1 MKNIREFPI
10 FANDNPQFQQAMKKD
25 LLIIAFTLLAAGGI
39 GAQQNIDLQSR
50 ISSWQNPQ
58 TKPFPEKALQR
69 EELIRATN
77 MPVSLRADGAEA
89 LVFTIGDL
97 TYSVTDEANQEATIT
112 GCTVTATTVT
122 IPATVTY
129 NGVEYSVTGIAELV
143 FTNCSALTAIE
154 VAPENAHYSSL
165 DGVLFNKDKTVLVQ
179 YPIAKAGN
187 TYTIP
192 NSVDS
197 IGNRAFQL
205 CSTLTQITIPENVT
219 KIGEW
224 AFAGSALTQAT
235 VPGSVTSIG
244 IGAFQECSELTEVTL
259 NCSNLGEQMFALDS
273 KLTTVNLQDNVTSI
287 GNFAFYSCS
296 GIQGITIPNSVNSI
310 GNSAFYY
317 CSALAEITFPENLAS
332 IGNYAFEGCHALT
345 QITIPNNVTHIG
357 EGAFYACAMLETVT
371 IGNGVTYMGFN
382 AFAYCAALT
391 EVNLSCPTIGQQAF
405 AACEKLTTVNLLDGV
420 ENIGSYAFAY
430 CPFTTVSIPN
440 SVTNIGY
447 GAFYECTTL
456 TQVTIGNGVETIA
469 QMAFFN
475 TALLNDASNWTDNVL
490 YINNYLIA
498 ANTDISGNY
507 TVADDTRLIADGAFQ
522 NCSELTEVTIP
533 ASVIGIGESAFAAC
547 SKLVVL
553 NVQATIPPVIT
564 NNTFNGVSKDI
575 QLNVPAGSMDAYMA
589 DPNWQILF
597 QIIDGKITGTCGN
610 DLTWE
615 LVIETGTLTISGTGS
630 MFDFEIDNLPGW
642 NPYSA
647 YISTVSL
654 PEGIENIEDYSFYQ
668 CSALTQ
674 INFPNNITRI
684 GDWAFMGCSSL
695 AEINLN
701 NGITNIGQYAFSGC
715 SSLKQIDIPETVTEI
730 GNGAF
735 DACSALTEIT
745 IPGKVTDI
753 RYGMFYGCSALEQIA
768 LHNEVTSIGDY
779 AFYECKALKSI
790 IIPDKVTS
798 IGIMAFCNC
807 QALEQITIGNNVT
820 SIGQSAFYGCFA
832 VRQIIIPENVASI
845 GTQAFDGC
853 TALTKVNWNAI
864 HCGETINGGYIYPPF
879 LNIAA
884 NITDFT
890 FGEQVEYIPVG
901 LCYGMSG
908 LTQITIPENVTNI
921 GTQAF
926 DGCTALTKVNW
937 NAVRCGDFIDG
948 ETYSPFLNIAAN
960 ITDFTFGE
968 QVEYIPKALCY
979 GMAITEITIPGSVT
993 NFGLQALDGCSA
1005 LTKVNWNAIHCEPIY
1020 ADGGFYPFFNDA
1032 EINITEFTFGEQVE
1046 YIPIGLCYGMTKLTQ
1061 ITIPGSVT
1069 EIGDYAFH
1077 NCSAISQMTVK
1088 PIVPPV
1094 VVSSTFYNV
1103 SRNIPVYV
1111 PDGYLQDYQNAEVWK
1126 EFLLQTTSAT
1136 ALQTTALPESISVYG
1151 GMLHNPQGLS
1161 VSIYDMQGRHIYSG
1175 TETNIIQ
1182 PAGIYIVRCAGTN
1195 SKVIF

>member
-1 MKNIREFPI
+1 MKRNLF
-10 FANDNPQFQQAMKKD
+10 
-25 LLIIAFTLLAAGGI
+25 IIALTLLAAGNTW
-39 GAQQNIDLQSR
+39 AQHTISLQNEVSNRQIPKAKTLL
-50 ISSWQNPQ
+50 
-58 TKPFPEKALQR
+58 EKTPQR
-69 EELIRATN
+69 EKLVRPGD
-77 MPVSLRADGAEA
+77 MPLSLRADGAEA
-89 LVFTIGDL
+89 LVFTSGDL

-112 GCTVTATTVT
+112 GCTVTATAVT

-143 FTNCSALTAIE
+143 FPNCSALTAIE
-154 VAPENAHYSSL
+154 VAPENAHYSSQ
-165 DGVLFNKDKTVLVQ
+165 DGVLFNKNQTVLVQ
-179 YPIAKAGN
+179 YPRAKAGN
-187 TYTIP
+187 TYAIP

-259 NCSNLGEQMFALDS
+259 NCPNLGEQMFALDS

-345 QITIPNNVTHIG
+345 QITIPNSVTHIG

-371 IGNGVTYMGFN
+371 IGNGVSYMGLN

-391 EVNLSCPTIGQQAF
+391 EVNLSCPNIGQQAF
-405 AACEKLTTVNLLDGV
+405 SFCEKLATVNLLDGV

-430 CPFTTVSIPN
+430 CPFTTISIPN

-447 GAFYECTTL
+447 GAFCECSAL
-456 TQVTIGNGVETIA
+456 AQVTIGNGVETIA

-522 NCSELTEVTIP
+522 NCSGLTEITIP
-533 ASVIGIGESAFAAC
+533 ASVIGIGESAFAGC
-547 SKLVVL
+547 SNLAVL
-553 NVQATIPPVIT
+553 NVQATTPPVIT
-564 NNTFNGVSKDI
+564 NNTFNGVSKEI
-575 QLNVPAGSMDAYMA
+575 QLNVPNESMDAYMA

-597 QIIDGKITGTCGN
+597 QIIDGRITGTCG
-610 DLTWE
+610 DKLTWE

-630 MFDFEIDNLPGW
+630 MFDFESDNLPGW

-647 YISTVSL
+647 YISSVSL
-654 PEGIENIEDYSFYQ
+654 PEGIENIGSIAFNQ

-701 NGITNIGQYAFSGC
+701 NGITHIGQYAFSGC

-753 RYGMFYGCSALEQIA
+753 RYGMFYGCSTLEQIT
-768 LHNEVTSIGDY
+768 LHDEVTSIGDY
-779 AFYECKALKSI
+779 AFYWCTAL
-790 IIPDKVTS
+790 T
-798 IGIMAFCNC
+798 
-807 QALEQITIGNNVT
+807 EITIGSGV
-820 SIGQSAFYGCFA
+820 S
-832 VRQIIIPENVASI
+832 SI

-1020 ADGGFYPFFNDA
+1020 ADNGFYPFFNDA

-1103 SRNIPVYV
+1103 SRTIPVYV
-1111 PDGYLQDYQNAEVWK
+1111 PDGYLQDYQNADVWK
-1126 EFLLQTTSAT
+1126 EFLLQTTPAT

>member
-1 MKNIREFPI
+1 MKRNLF
-10 FANDNPQFQQAMKKD
+10 
-25 LLIIAFTLLAAGGI
+25 IIALTLLAAGNTW
-39 GAQQNIDLQSR
+39 AQHTISLQNEVSDRQIPKAKTLL
-50 ISSWQNPQ
+50 
-58 TKPFPEKALQR
+58 EKTPQR
-69 EELIRATN
+69 EKLVRPGD
-77 MPVSLRADGAEA
+77 MPLSLRADGAEA
-89 LVFTIGDL
+89 LVFTSGDL
-97 TYSVTDEANQEATIT
+97 TYSVTDEANLEVTIT
-112 GCTVTATTVT
+112 GCTVTATAVT

-143 FTNCSALTAIE
+143 FPNCSALTAIE
-154 VAPENAHYSSL
+154 VAPENAHYSSQ
-165 DGVLFNKDKTVLVQ
+165 DGVLFNKNQTVLVQ
-179 YPIAKAGN
+179 YPRAKTGN
-187 TYTIP
+187 TYAIP

-259 NCSNLGEQMFALDS
+259 NCPNLGEQMFALDS

-296 GIQGITIPNSVNSI
+296 GIQEITIPNSVNSI

-456 TQVTIGNGVETIA
+456 AQVTIGNGVETIA

-507 TVADDTRLIADGAFQ
+507 TVADGTRLIADGAFQ
-522 NCSELTEVTIP
+522 NCSGLTEITIP
-533 ASVIGIGESAFAAC
+533 ASVIGIGESAFAGC
-547 SKLVVL
+547 SNLAVL
-553 NVQATIPPVIT
+553 NVQATTPPVIT
-564 NNTFNGVSKDI
+564 NNTFNGVSKEI
-575 QLNVPAGSMDAYMA
+575 QLNVPNESMNAYMA

-597 QIIDGKITGTCGN
+597 QIIDGRITGTCG
-610 DLTWE
+610 DKLTWE

-630 MFDFEIDNLPGW
+630 MFDFESDNLPGW

-647 YISTVSL
+647 YISSVSL
-654 PEGIENIEDYSFYQ
+654 PEGIENIGSIAFNQ

-701 NGITNIGQYAFSGC
+701 NGITHIGQYAFSGC

-845 GTQAFDGC
+845 GDYAFYWC
-853 TALTKVNWNAI
+853 TALT
-864 HCGETINGGYIYPPF
+864 E
-879 LNIAA
+879 
-884 NITDFT
+884 
-890 FGEQVEYIPVG
+890 
-901 LCYGMSG
+901 
-908 LTQITIPENVTNI
+908 ITIGSGVSSI

-968 QVEYIPKALCY
+968 QVEYIPRALCY

-993 NFGLQALDGCSA
+993 NFGLLALDGCSA

-1126 EFLLQTTSAT
+1126 EFLLQTTPAT

>member
-1 MKNIREFPI
+1 
-10 FANDNPQFQQAMKKD
+10 MKKD

-112 GCTVTATTVT
+112 GCTVTATAVT

-143 FTNCSALTAIE
+143 FTNCPALTAID
-154 VAPENAHYSSL
+154 VVPENARYSSQ

-179 YPIAKAGN
+179 YPRAKAGN
-187 TYTIP
+187 SYTIP

-197 IGNRAFQL
+197 IGSRAFQQ

-224 AFAGSALTQAT
+224 VFAGSALTQVT
-235 VPGSVTSIG
+235 IPSNVTSIG
-244 IGAFQECSELTEVTL
+244 IGAFQECLELAEVTL
-259 NCSNLGEQMFALDS
+259 NCSNIGAQMFALDS
-273 KLTTVNLQDNVTSI
+273 KLTTVNLQDGVTSI
-287 GNFAFYSCS
+287 GDFAFYSCT
-296 GIQGITIPNSVNSI
+296 GIQGIAIPNNVISI

-345 QITIPNNVTHIG
+345 QVTIPNNVTHIG

-371 IGNGVTYMGFN
+371 IGNGVSYMGFN

-391 EVNLSCPTIGQQAF
+391 EVNLSCPNIGQQAF
-405 AACEKLTTVNLLDGV
+405 SFCEKLATVNLLDGV
-420 ENIGSYAFAY
+420 ESIGSYAFAY
-430 CPFTTVSIPN
+430 CPFTTISIPN
-440 SVTNIGY
+440 SVRNIGY
-447 GAFYECTTL
+447 GAFYECNTL
-456 TQVTIGNGVETIA
+456 AQVTIGNGVEKIA
-469 QMAFFN
+469 QMAFLN
-475 TALLNDASNWTDNVL
+475 TALLNDAGNWTDNVL
-490 YINNYLIA
+490 YIGNYLIA
-498 ANTDISGNY
+498 ANQEINGSY
-507 TVADDTRLIADGAFQ
+507 TVADGTRLIADGAFQ

-533 ASVIGIGESAFAAC
+533 ASVIGMGESAFAAC
-547 SKLVVL
+547 SNLVVL
-553 NVQATIPPVIT
+553 NVEATIPPVIT

-597 QIIDGKITGTCGN
+597 QIIDGRITGTCGN

-615 LVIETGTLTISGTGS
+615 LVIGTGTLTISGTGS
-630 MFDFEIDNLPGW
+630 MFDFEINLPGW

-654 PEGIENIEDYSFYQ
+654 PEGIENIGNLAFYQ

-674 INFPNNITRI
+674 INFPNSISRI
-684 GDWAFMGCSSL
+684 GDWAFMGCSLL
-695 AEINLN
+695 AEIELS

-715 SSLKQIDIPETVTEI
+715 SSLKQINIPETVTEI

-753 RYGMFYGCSALEQIA
+753 RDGMFYGCSALEQIT
-768 LHNEVTSIGDY
+768 LHDEVTSIGDY

-864 HCGETINGGYIYPPF
+864 NCGEFINGGSITPLF
-879 LNIAA
+879 FSIST
-884 NITDFT
+884 NITEFT
-890 FGEQVEYIPVG
+890 FGEQVEYIPIG
-901 LCYGMSG
+901 LCYGMTK
-908 LTQITIPENVTNI
+908 LTEITIPESIKNI

-926 DGCTALTKVNW
+926 DGCIALTKVNW
-937 NAVRCGDFIDG
+937 NAINCKETISG
-948 ETYSPFLNIAAN
+948 ENLYPPFFNIAAN
-960 ITDFTFGE
+960 ITEFTFGE
-968 QVEYIPKALCY
+968 QVEYIPQALCY
-979 GMAITEITIPGSVT
+979 GMAKLTEITIPASVT
-993 NFGLQALDGCSA
+993 SFGLQVLDNCPALA
-1005 LTKVNWNAIHCEPIY
+1005 KVNWNAIHCAPII
-1020 ADGGFYPFFNDA
+1020 AEDGFYPFFNDA
-1032 EINITEFTFGEQVE
+1032 EINITNFTFGGQVE

-1069 EIGDYAFH
+1069 EIGDYAFY
-1077 NCSAISQMTVK
+1077 NCSAISRMTVN
-1088 PIVPPV
+1088 PIVPPAV
-1094 VVSSTFYNV
+1094 VASTFYNV

-1111 PDGYLQDYQNAEVWK
+1111 PKGSLQDYQNAEIWK
-1126 EFLLQTTSAT
+1126 EFLLQTTPAT

-1151 GMLHNPQGLS
+1151 GMLHNPQGLP
-1161 VSIYDMQGRHIYSG
+1161 VSIYDMQGRRVYSG
-1175 TETNIIQ
+1175 TATTVSQ
-1182 PAGIYIVRCAGTN
+1182 PAGAYVVRCAGTS
-1195 SKVIF
+1195 SKMIF